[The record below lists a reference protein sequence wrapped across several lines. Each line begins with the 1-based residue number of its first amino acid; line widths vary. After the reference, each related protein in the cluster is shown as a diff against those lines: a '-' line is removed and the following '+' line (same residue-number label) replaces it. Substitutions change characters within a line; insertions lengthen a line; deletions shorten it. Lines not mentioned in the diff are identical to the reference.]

1 MIIGSA
7 AQAACLSQRGTNS
20 SMAVTTDLSAEP
32 CLNCGDPQP
41 GRFCRIC
48 GQKKGKVQVS
58 IGRLL
63 ADALED
69 QLSINAALPRTLA
82 ALFLH
87 PGRLTAEYTRGRIAS
102 YIAPFRLYLVS
113 SLVFFLVLSV
123 TSRVDFG
130 DTGDFR
136 PAPADSATVTD
147 SARVRLST
155 QRGARFGVWVSPD
168 STGAIPANW
177 ADNVDINT
185 GIERLDSVVARR
197 LRQLGQLPPE
207 EALNQVLSSALQRA
221 PTVMFVLLPVFALL
235 LKGLYFR
242 SRRYYVEHFIFSL
255 HYHSFAFLLF
265 TVMLPLARTPIEPFL
280 LLWMFLYLPI
290 ALRRVYAQGWIRTVL
305 KWWALSFSYMLIL
318 VVGLVA
324 TLITGLVLL

>member
-1 MIIGSA
+1 
-7 AQAACLSQRGTNS
+7 
-20 SMAVTTDLSAEP
+20 MAVTTDWNAEP
-32 CLNCGDPQP
+32 CLNCGDLQP
-41 GRFCRIC
+41 GRFCRNC

-58 IGRLL
+58 LGRLL

-69 QLSINAALPRTLA
+69 QLSINATLPRTLG

-123 TSRVDFG
+123 TSRINLG
-130 DTGDFR
+130 DIDEIP
-136 PAPADSATVTD
+136 PAPADSAQVSD
-147 SARVRLST
+147 SSRVRVST
-155 QRGARFGVWVSPD
+155 QGGARFGIWISPD
-168 STGAIPANW
+168 STGAVPANW
-177 ADNVDINT
+177 TDNADINT

-197 LRQLGQLPPE
+197 LRQLGDLPPE
-207 EALNQVLSSALQRA
+207 EAMNQVLSSALQRA

-265 TVMLPLARTPIEPFL
+265 TVMLFLSETPIEPFL

-305 KWWALSFSYMLIL
+305 KWWALSFSYMVVL
-318 VVGLVA
+318 VLGLVA